1 MKNYDD
7 LVKKY
12 PELFGVQE
20 DSQEPFAHFGFECNI
35 GWYDIIDKACQIIYS
50 EYKRH
55 LYYAKKYKQDLDNI
69 EKTIQE
75 RQSWDKERT
84 REWIIAYTEQAY
96 DSHSRAADE
105 ERKNLPK
112 TAQIKEKFGTLRWY
126 VNNADKTS
134 QKIIDF
140 AELMSENTC
149 EVCGEYGKTYTTGW
163 HKTLCLKHAIEKYG
177 KEKVDQYNS

>member
-12 PELFGVQE
+12 PELFVVEE
-20 DSQEPFAHFGFECNI
+20 DSQEPFAHFGFECGI

-50 EYKRH
+50 EYKHH
-55 LYYAKKYKQDLDNI
+55 LYMQKMYKRDLDDI
-69 EKTIQE
+69 EKTIQK
-75 RQSWDKERT
+75 RQSWDKDKT
-84 REWIIAYTEQAY
+84 REWIIAHTEASY
-96 DSHSRAADE
+96 SSYSKMAE
-105 ERKNLPK
+105 EEKERLPK

-126 VNNADKTS
+126 VDNADKTS

-149 EVCGEYGKTYTTGW
+149 EVCGEYGKTYRTGW

>member
-7 LVKKY
+7 LAKKY
-12 PELFGVQE
+12 PELFGVEE
-20 DSQEPFAHFGFECNI
+20 DSQEPFAHFGFECGI

-50 EYKRH
+50 EYKHH
-55 LYYAKKYKQDLDNI
+55 LYMQKMYKRDLDDI
-69 EKTIQE
+69 EKTIE
-75 RQSWDKERT
+75 KRQSWDKDKT
-84 REWIIAYTEQAY
+84 REWIIAHTEASY
-96 DSHSRAADE
+96 SSYSKMAE
-105 ERKNLPK
+105 EEKERLPK

-163 HKTLCLKHAIEKYG
+163 HKTFCLKHAIEKYG

>member
-12 PELFGVQE
+12 PELFGVEE
-20 DSQEPFAHFGFECNI
+20 DSQEPFAHFGFECGI

-50 EYKRH
+50 EYKHH
-55 LYYAKKYKQDLDNI
+55 LYMQKMYKRDLDDI
-69 EKTIQE
+69 EKTIQK
-75 RQSWDKERT
+75 RQSWDKDKT
-84 REWIIAYTEQAY
+84 REWIIAHTEASY
-96 DSHSRAADE
+96 SSYSKMAE
-105 ERKNLPK
+105 EEKERLPK

-126 VNNADKTS
+126 INNADKTS

-163 HKTLCLKHAIEKYG
+163 HKTFCLKHAIEKYG

>member
-35 GWYDIIDKACQIIYS
+35 GWYDIIDKASQIIYS
-50 EYKRH
+50 EYKHH
-55 LYYAKKYKQDLDNI
+55 LYMQKMYKRDLDDI
-69 EKTIQE
+69 EKTIE
-75 RQSWDKERT
+75 KRQSWDKDKT
-84 REWIIAYTEQAY
+84 REWIIAHTEASY
-96 DSHSRAADE
+96 SSYSKMAE
-105 ERKNLPK
+105 EEKERLPK

-163 HKTLCLKHAIEKYG
+163 HKTFCLKHAIEKYG

>member
-12 PELFGVQE
+12 PELFGVEE
-20 DSQEPFAHFGFECNI
+20 DSQEPFAHFGFECGI

-50 EYKRH
+50 EYKHH
-55 LYYAKKYKQDLDNI
+55 LYMQKMYKRDLDDI
-69 EKTIQE
+69 EKTIQK
-75 RQSWDKERT
+75 RQSWDKDKT
-84 REWIIAYTEQAY
+84 REWIIAHTEASY
-96 DSHSRAADE
+96 SSYSKMAE
-105 ERKNLPK
+105 EEKERLPK

-163 HKTLCLKHAIEKYG
+163 HKTFCLKHAIEKYG

>member
-12 PELFGVQE
+12 PELFVVEE
-20 DSQEPFAHFGFECNI
+20 DSQEPFAHFGFECGI

-50 EYKRH
+50 EYKHH
-55 LYYAKKYKQDLDNI
+55 LYMQKMYKRDLDDI
-69 EKTIQE
+69 EKTIE
-75 RQSWDKERT
+75 KRQSWDKDKT
-84 REWIIAYTEQAY
+84 REWIIAHTEASY
-96 DSHSRAADE
+96 SSYSKMAE
-105 ERKNLPK
+105 EEKERLPK

-163 HKTLCLKHAIEKYG
+163 HKTFCLKHAIEKYG
-177 KEKVDQYNS
+177 KEKVDLYNS